1 MLAVNENLLHLLHC
15 CILPISAL
23 SAYCYT
29 IGNSL
34 HSNKCAA
41 SDIHIAQAFK
51 QTLFQF
57 QLALSALI
65 CRVVQV
71 QGSLDG
77 IESHLDAI
85 GDLVVMEN
93 GILIAEQSGVL
104 AGLLTFLGLNQQ
116 WMERLDSQLRSRQE
130 ITCYRALATWYVT
143 GTLSGL
149 TDLEEALEVLRSLAI
164 GAGLIDKIPMEVII
178 SALSKG
184 VERLHWTSKGNHALT
199 PLLTV

>member
-1 MLAVNENLLHLLHC
+1 MLAVNENLLHLLHRR
-15 CILPISAL
+15 ISPVSAL

-34 HSNKCAA
+34 RSNECAA
-41 SDIHIAQAFK
+41 SDAHISQAFE

-65 CRVVQV
+65 RRVVQV

-85 GDLVVMEN
+85 SDLVVMEN
-93 GILIAEQSGVL
+93 GILIAERSEVL
-104 AGLLTFLGLNQQ
+104 AGLLTFLGLNRQR
-116 WMERLDSQLRSRQE
+116 MERLDSQLRSLQE
-130 ITCYRALATWYVT
+130 INRYRALATRYVT

-149 TDLEEALEVLRSLAI
+149 TDLEEALEVLRSLAV
-164 GAGLIDKIPMEVII
+164 GAGLIDGIPMEVIVN
-178 SALSKG
+178 ALSKG
-184 VERLHWTSKGNHALT
+184 VERLHWTSEGNRALT
-199 PLLTV
+199 PSLTV

>member
-1 MLAVNENLLHLLHC
+1 MLAVNENLLHLLHRR
-15 CILPISAL
+15 ISPVSAL

-34 HSNKCAA
+34 RSNECAA
-41 SDIHIAQAFK
+41 SDAHISQAFE

-65 CRVVQV
+65 RRVVQV

-93 GILIAEQSGVL
+93 GILIAERSEVL
-104 AGLLTFLGLNQQ
+104 AGLLTFLGLNRQR
-116 WMERLDSQLRSRQE
+116 MERLDSQLRSLQE
-130 ITCYRALATWYVT
+130 INRYRALATRYVT

-149 TDLEEALEVLRSLAI
+149 TDLEEALEVLRSLAV
-164 GAGLIDKIPMEVII
+164 GAGLIDGIPMEVIVN
-178 SALSKG
+178 ALSKG
-184 VERLHWTSKGNHALT
+184 VERLHWTSEGNRALT
-199 PLLTV
+199 PSLTV